1 MGKLNLS
8 TTTQNNSNLESFFQ
22 QRVDQFL
29 KTHIKSNNIIDEAIV
44 YALEAPGKRVRPT
57 LLYLVSDALSLE
69 LDHADAI
76 AGALETIHTYSL
88 VHDDLPCMDDD
99 DLRRGQPS
107 LHKKYSEATAVL
119 AGDAMQSMAL
129 EMLLDNQYF
138 TEKQNNL
145 LAKMLLETIGSKGMI
160 LGQALDIE
168 YESREANESEILLM
182 CELKTGVLIEFCFL
196 APLMIADATNE
207 KWKRLGKIVGIS
219 FQLIDDLLDLQ
230 ETSENLGK
238 KSQKDIIRNKKNY
251 PISFGEKKTV
261 ELLDTY
267 KAEAN
272 NLLQELNLDEH
283 YLSNYIM
290 NLFDRRIK

>member
-29 KTHIKSNNIIDEAIV
+29 KTYIKSNNIIDESIV

-107 LHKKYSEATAVL
+107 LHKKYNEATAVL
-119 AGDAMQSMAL
+119 AGDAMQSMAI
-129 EMLLDNQYF
+129 EMLLDNQHF

-238 KSQKDIIRNKKNY
+238 KSQKDIIKNKKNY

-261 ELLDTY
+261 ELLDAY
-267 KAEAN
+267 KAEAH
-272 NLLQELNLDEH
+272 NLLQKLNLDEH

-290 NLFDRRIK
+290 NLFNRRI

>member
-22 QRVDQFL
+22 QRVDQFI
-29 KTHIKSNNIIDEAIV
+29 KAYIKSNNIIDEPIV

-107 LHKKYSEATAVL
+107 LHKKYNEATAVL
-119 AGDAMQSMAL
+119 AGDAMQSMAIK
-129 EMLLDNQYF
+129 MLLDNRHF

-251 PISFGEKKTV
+251 PISFGEKKTI
-261 ELLDTY
+261 ELLDAY

-290 NLFDRRIK
+290 NLFNRRI

>member
-8 TTTQNNSNLESFFQ
+8 TTTQNNRNLESFFQ

-29 KTHIKSNNIIDEAIV
+29 KTYIKSNNIIDESIF

-69 LDHADAI
+69 LDHVDAI

-107 LHKKYSEATAVL
+107 LHKKYNEATAVL
-119 AGDAMQSMAL
+119 AGDAMQSMAI

-196 APLMIADATNE
+196 APLTIANATNE

-238 KSQKDIIRNKKNY
+238 KSQKDITRNKKNY
-251 PISFGEKKTV
+251 PISFGEKKTD
-261 ELLDTY
+261 ELLDAY
-267 KAEAN
+267 KTEAN

-290 NLFDRRIK
+290 NLFNRRI

>member
-29 KTHIKSNNIIDEAIV
+29 KTYIKSNNIIDESIV
-44 YALEAPGKRVRPT
+44 YALKAPGKRVRPT

-107 LHKKYSEATAVL
+107 LHKKYNEATAVL

-267 KAEAN
+267 KAEAK

-290 NLFDRRIK
+290 NLFNRRI

>member
-29 KTHIKSNNIIDEAIV
+29 KTYIKSNNIIDESIV

-107 LHKKYSEATAVL
+107 LHKKYNEATAVL
-119 AGDAMQSMAL
+119 AGDAMQSMAI
-129 EMLLDNQYF
+129 EMLLDNQHF

-182 CELKTGVLIEFCFL
+182 CELKTGVLLEFCFL

-290 NLFDRRIK
+290 NLFNRRI

>member
-29 KTHIKSNNIIDEAIV
+29 KTYIKSNNIIDESIV

-107 LHKKYSEATAVL
+107 LHKKYNEATAVL
-119 AGDAMQSMAL
+119 AGDAMQSMAI
-129 EMLLDNQYF
+129 EMMLDNQHF

-207 KWKRLGKIVGIS
+207 KWERLGKIVGIS

-261 ELLDTY
+261 ELLDAY
-267 KAEAN
+267 KAEVN

-290 NLFDRRIK
+290 NLFDRRI

>member
-29 KTHIKSNNIIDEAIV
+29 KTYIKSNNIIDESIV

-107 LHKKYSEATAVL
+107 LHKKYNEATAVL
-119 AGDAMQSMAL
+119 AGDAMQSMAI
-129 EMLLDNQYF
+129 EMLLDNQHF

-196 APLMIADATNE
+196 APLMIANATNE

-251 PISFGEKKTV
+251 PIIFGEEKTV
-261 ELLDTY
+261 ELLDAY

-290 NLFDRRIK
+290 NLFDRRI

>member
-29 KTHIKSNNIIDEAIV
+29 KTYIKSNNIIDESIV
-44 YALEAPGKRVRPT
+44 YALKAPGKRVRPT

-107 LHKKYSEATAVL
+107 LHKKYNEATAVL

-138 TEKQNNL
+138 TDKQNNL

-267 KAEAN
+267 KTEAN

-290 NLFDRRIK
+290 NLFNRRI

>member
-29 KTHIKSNNIIDEAIV
+29 KTYIKSNNIIDESIV

-107 LHKKYSEATAVL
+107 LHKKYNEATAVL

-129 EMLLDNQYF
+129 EMLLDNQHF

-251 PISFGEKKTV
+251 PISFGEEKTV
-261 ELLDTY
+261 ELLDAY

-290 NLFDRRIK
+290 NLFDRRI

>member
-22 QRVDQFL
+22 KRVDQFL
-29 KTHIKSNNIIDEAIV
+29 KTYIKSNNIIDESIV
-44 YALEAPGKRVRPT
+44 YALKAPGKRVRPT
-57 LLYLVSDALSLE
+57 LLYLVCDALTLE

-251 PISFGEKKTV
+251 PISFGEEKTV

-290 NLFDRRIK
+290 NLFNRRI

>member
-29 KTHIKSNNIIDEAIV
+29 KTYIKSNNIIDESIV

-69 LDHADAI
+69 LDHADAV

-107 LHKKYSEATAVL
+107 LHKKYNEATAVL
-119 AGDAMQSMAL
+119 AGDAMQSMAI

-290 NLFDRRIK
+290 NLFNRRI

>member
-29 KTHIKSNNIIDEAIV
+29 KTYIKSNNIIDESIV

-107 LHKKYSEATAVL
+107 LHKKYNEATAVL
-119 AGDAMQSMAL
+119 AGDAMQSMAI

-261 ELLDTY
+261 ELLDAY

-290 NLFDRRIK
+290 NLFDRRI

>member
-29 KTHIKSNNIIDEAIV
+29 KTYIKSNNIIDESIV

-107 LHKKYSEATAVL
+107 LHKKYNEATAVL
-119 AGDAMQSMAL
+119 AGDAMQSMAI
-129 EMLLDNQYF
+129 EMLLDNQHF

-182 CELKTGVLIEFCFL
+182 CELKTGLLIEFCFL

-261 ELLDTY
+261 ELLDAY

-290 NLFDRRIK
+290 NLFNRRI

>member
-8 TTTQNNSNLESFFQ
+8 TTTQSKSNLESFFQ

-29 KTHIKSNNIIDEAIV
+29 KAYIKSNNIIDESIV

-76 AGALETIHTYSL
+76 AGALEIIHTYSL

-107 LHKKYSEATAVL
+107 LHKKYNEATAVL
-119 AGDAMQSMAL
+119 AGDAMQSMAI

-138 TEKQNNL
+138 TEMQNNL

-251 PISFGEKKTV
+251 PISFGEKKTI
-261 ELLDTY
+261 ELLDAY

-290 NLFDRRIK
+290 NLFDRRI

>member
-29 KTHIKSNNIIDEAIV
+29 KTYIKSNNIIDESIV

-107 LHKKYSEATAVL
+107 LHKKYNEATAVL
-119 AGDAMQSMAL
+119 AGDAMQSMAV
-129 EMLLDNQYF
+129 EMLLDNQHF
-138 TEKQNNL
+138 TDKQNNI

-182 CELKTGVLIEFCFL
+182 CELKTGLLIEFCFL

-290 NLFDRRIK
+290 NLFDRRI

>member
-8 TTTQNNSNLESFFQ
+8 TTTQNNSNLESYFQ

-29 KTHIKSNNIIDEAIV
+29 NTYIKPNNIIEESIV

-57 LLYLVSDALSLE
+57 LLYLVSDVLSIE

-76 AGALETIHTYSL
+76 AGAIETIHTYSL

-107 LHKKYSEATAVL
+107 LHKKYNEATAVL
-119 AGDAMQSMAL
+119 AGDAMQSMAIK
-129 EMLLDNQYF
+129 MLLENRHF

-251 PISFGEKKTV
+251 PISFGEKKTI
-261 ELLDTY
+261 ELLDAY

-290 NLFDRRIK
+290 NLFNRRI

>member
-29 KTHIKSNNIIDEAIV
+29 KTYIKSNNIIDESIV

-69 LDHADAI
+69 LDHADAV

-107 LHKKYSEATAVL
+107 LHKKYNEATAVL
-119 AGDAMQSMAL
+119 AGDAMQSMAI

-207 KWKRLGKIVGIS
+207 KWKRLGNIVGIS

-290 NLFDRRIK
+290 NLFDRRI

>member
-8 TTTQNNSNLESFFQ
+8 TTTQNNANLESFFQ

-29 KTHIKSNNIIDEAIV
+29 KTYIKSNNIIDESIV
-44 YALEAPGKRVRPT
+44 YTLEAPGKRVRPT

-69 LDHADAI
+69 LNHADAI

-107 LHKKYSEATAVL
+107 LHKKYNEATAVL
-119 AGDAMQSMAL
+119 AGDAMQSMAI
-129 EMLLDNQYF
+129 EMLLDNQHF

-290 NLFDRRIK
+290 NLFNRRI

>member
-29 KTHIKSNNIIDEAIV
+29 KTYIKSNNIIDESIV

-69 LDHADAI
+69 LDYADAI

-107 LHKKYSEATAVL
+107 LHKKYNEATAVL
-119 AGDAMQSMAL
+119 AGDAMQSMAI

-290 NLFDRRIK
+290 NLFDRRI

>member
-29 KTHIKSNNIIDEAIV
+29 KTYIKSNNIIDESIV

-107 LHKKYSEATAVL
+107 LHKKYNEATAVL

-182 CELKTGVLIEFCFL
+182 CELKTGLLIEFCFL

-290 NLFDRRIK
+290 NLFNRRI

>member
-29 KTHIKSNNIIDEAIV
+29 KTYIKSNNVIDESIV

-107 LHKKYSEATAVL
+107 LHKKYNEATAVL
-119 AGDAMQSMAL
+119 AGDAMQSMAI
-129 EMLLDNQYF
+129 EMVLDNQHF

-168 YESREANESEILLM
+168 YESREADESEILLM

-290 NLFDRRIK
+290 NLFDRRI

>member
-8 TTTQNNSNLESFFQ
+8 TTTQNNSNLESYFQ

-29 KTHIKSNNIIDEAIV
+29 KAYIKPNNIIDESIV

-57 LLYLVSDALSLE
+57 LLYLVSDALSLD

-99 DLRRGQPS
+99 DFRRGQPS
-107 LHKKYSEATAVL
+107 LHKKYNEATAVL
-119 AGDAMQSMAL
+119 AGDAMQSMAIK
-129 EMLLDNQYF
+129 MLLDNRHF

-182 CELKTGVLIEFCFL
+182 CELKTGLLIEFCFL
-196 APLMIADATNE
+196 APLMIANKTNE

-251 PISFGEKKTV
+251 PISFGEKKTI
-261 ELLDTY
+261 ELLDAY

-290 NLFDRRIK
+290 NLFNRRI

>member
-8 TTTQNNSNLESFFQ
+8 TTTQNNSNLESYFQ

-29 KTHIKSNNIIDEAIV
+29 NTYIKPNNIIEESIV

-57 LLYLVSDALSLE
+57 LLYLVSDVLSIE

-76 AGALETIHTYSL
+76 AGAIETIHTYSL

-107 LHKKYSEATAVL
+107 LHKKYNEATAVL
-119 AGDAMQSMAL
+119 AGDAMQSMAI
-129 EMLLDNQYF
+129 EMLLDNQHF

-145 LAKMLLETIGSKGMI
+145 LAKMLLEIIGSRGMI

-182 CELKTGVLIEFCFL
+182 CELKTGLLIEFCFL
-196 APLMIADATNE
+196 APLMIANTTNE

-238 KSQKDIIRNKKNY
+238 KSQKDITRNKKNY
-251 PISFGEKKTV
+251 PISFGEKKTD
-261 ELLDTY
+261 ELLDAY
-267 KAEAN
+267 KTEAN

-290 NLFDRRIK
+290 NLFNRRI

>member
-29 KTHIKSNNIIDEAIV
+29 KTYIKSNNIIDESIV

-107 LHKKYSEATAVL
+107 LHKKYNEATAVL
-119 AGDAMQSMAL
+119 AGDAMQSMAI
-129 EMLLDNQYF
+129 EMLLDNQHF

-196 APLMIADATNE
+196 APLMIANATNE
-207 KWKRLGKIVGIS
+207 KWERLGKIVGIS

-251 PISFGEKKTV
+251 PISFGEEKTV
-261 ELLDTY
+261 ELLDAY

-290 NLFDRRIK
+290 NLFDRRI

>member
-29 KTHIKSNNIIDEAIV
+29 KNYIKSNNIIDESIV

-69 LDHADAI
+69 LGHADAI

-107 LHKKYSEATAVL
+107 LHKKYNEATAVL
-119 AGDAMQSMAL
+119 AGDAMQSMAI
-129 EMLLDNQYF
+129 EMLLDNQHF

-267 KAEAN
+267 KAEAH
-272 NLLQELNLDEH
+272 NLLQKLNLDEH

-290 NLFDRRIK
+290 NLFNRRI

>member
-29 KTHIKSNNIIDEAIV
+29 KTYIESNNTIDESIV

-107 LHKKYSEATAVL
+107 LHKKYNEATAVL

-168 YESREANESEILLM
+168 YESRQANESEILLM

-290 NLFDRRIK
+290 NLFNRRI

>member
-29 KTHIKSNNIIDEAIV
+29 KTYIKSNNIIDESIV

-69 LDHADAI
+69 LDHVDAI

-107 LHKKYSEATAVL
+107 LHKKYNEATAVL
-119 AGDAMQSMAL
+119 AGDAMQSMAI
-129 EMLLDNQYF
+129 EMLLDNQHF

-290 NLFDRRIK
+290 NLFNRRI

>member
-29 KTHIKSNNIIDEAIV
+29 KTYIKSNNIIDESIV

-107 LHKKYSEATAVL
+107 LHKKYNEATAVL
-119 AGDAMQSMAL
+119 AGDAMQSMAI
-129 EMLLDNQYF
+129 EMLLDNQHF

-196 APLMIADATNE
+196 APLMIANATNE
-207 KWKRLGKIVGIS
+207 KWERLGKIVGIS

-251 PISFGEKKTV
+251 PISFGEEKTV
-261 ELLDTY
+261 ELLDAY

-290 NLFDRRIK
+290 NLFNRRI

>member
-29 KTHIKSNNIIDEAIV
+29 KTHIKSNNIIDESIV
-44 YALEAPGKRVRPT
+44 YALKAPGKRVRPT

-107 LHKKYSEATAVL
+107 LHKKYNEATAVL

-138 TEKQNNL
+138 TDKQNNL

-290 NLFDRRIK
+290 NLFNRRI

>member
-29 KTHIKSNNIIDEAIV
+29 KTHIKSNNIIDESIV

-57 LLYLVSDALSLE
+57 LLYLVSDALTLE

-107 LHKKYSEATAVL
+107 LHKKYNEATAVL
-119 AGDAMQSMAL
+119 AGDAMQSMAI
-129 EMLLDNQYF
+129 EMLLDNQHF

-196 APLMIADATNE
+196 APLMIADASNE
-207 KWKRLGKIVGIS
+207 KWERLGKIVGIS

-261 ELLDTY
+261 ELLDAY

-290 NLFDRRIK
+290 NLFDRRI

>member
-29 KTHIKSNNIIDEAIV
+29 KTYIKSNNIIDESIV
-44 YALEAPGKRVRPT
+44 YALEAPGKRARPT

-76 AGALETIHTYSL
+76 AGAVETIHTYSL

-107 LHKKYSEATAVL
+107 LHKKYNEATAVL
-119 AGDAMQSMAL
+119 AGDAMQSMAI
-129 EMLLDNQYF
+129 EMLLDNQHF

-182 CELKTGVLIEFCFL
+182 CELKTGVLLEFCFL

-251 PISFGEKKTV
+251 PISFGEEKTV
-261 ELLDTY
+261 ELLDAY

-290 NLFDRRIK
+290 NLFNRRI

>member
-107 LHKKYSEATAVL
+107 LHKKYNEATAVL
-119 AGDAMQSMAL
+119 AGDAMQSMAV
-129 EMLLDNQYF
+129 EMLLDNQHF
-138 TEKQNNL
+138 TEKQNNI

-290 NLFDRRIK
+290 NLFNRRI

>member
-29 KTHIKSNNIIDEAIV
+29 KTYIKSNNIIDESIV

-69 LDHADAI
+69 LDHTDAI

-107 LHKKYSEATAVL
+107 LHKKYNEATAVL
-119 AGDAMQSMAL
+119 AGDAMQSMAI
-129 EMLLDNQYF
+129 EMLLDNQHF

-290 NLFDRRIK
+290 NLFDRRI

>member
-29 KTHIKSNNIIDEAIV
+29 KTHIKSNNIIDESIV

-107 LHKKYSEATAVL
+107 LHKKYNEATAVL
-119 AGDAMQSMAL
+119 AGDAMQSMAI

-196 APLMIADATNE
+196 APLMIADASNE
-207 KWKRLGKIVGIS
+207 KWERLGKIVGIS

-230 ETSENLGK
+230 ETSESLGK

-261 ELLDTY
+261 ELLDAY

-290 NLFDRRIK
+290 NLFDRRI

>member
-8 TTTQNNSNLESFFQ
+8 TTTQSNSNLESFFQ

-29 KTHIKSNNIIDEAIV
+29 KAYIKSNNIIDEPIV

-107 LHKKYSEATAVL
+107 LHKKYNEATAVL

-129 EMLLDNQYF
+129 EMLLDNQHF
-138 TEKQNNL
+138 TERQNNL

-251 PISFGEKKTV
+251 PISFGEKKTI
-261 ELLDTY
+261 ELLDAY

-290 NLFDRRIK
+290 NLFNRRI

>member
-8 TTTQNNSNLESFFQ
+8 TTTQSNSNLESFFQ

-29 KTHIKSNNIIDEAIV
+29 KAYIKSNNIIDEPIV

-107 LHKKYSEATAVL
+107 LHKKYNEATAVL
-119 AGDAMQSMAL
+119 TGDAMQSMAL
-129 EMLLDNQYF
+129 EMLLDNQHF

-145 LAKMLLETIGSKGMI
+145 LAKLLLETIGSKGMI

-251 PISFGEKKTV
+251 PISFGEKKTI
-261 ELLDTY
+261 ELLDAY

-290 NLFDRRIK
+290 NLFNRRI

>member
-29 KTHIKSNNIIDEAIV
+29 KTYIKSNNIIDESIV

-107 LHKKYSEATAVL
+107 LHKKYNEATAVL
-119 AGDAMQSMAL
+119 AGDAMQSMAI
-129 EMLLDNQYF
+129 EMLLDNQHF

-267 KAEAN
+267 KTEAN
-272 NLLQELNLDEH
+272 NLLKELNLDEH

-290 NLFDRRIK
+290 NLFDRRI

>member
-8 TTTQNNSNLESFFQ
+8 TTTQSNSNLESFFQ

-29 KTHIKSNNIIDEAIV
+29 KAYVKSNNIIDKPIV

-107 LHKKYSEATAVL
+107 LHKKYNEATAVL

-129 EMLLDNQYF
+129 EMLLDNQHF

-251 PISFGEKKTV
+251 PISFGEKKTI
-261 ELLDTY
+261 ELLDAY

-290 NLFDRRIK
+290 NLFNRRI

>member
-29 KTHIKSNNIIDEAIV
+29 KTYIKSNNIIDESIV
-44 YALEAPGKRVRPT
+44 YALEAPGKRARPT

-76 AGALETIHTYSL
+76 AGAVETIHTYSL

-107 LHKKYSEATAVL
+107 LHKKYNEATAVL
-119 AGDAMQSMAL
+119 AGDAMQSMAI
-129 EMLLDNQYF
+129 EMLLDNQHF

-182 CELKTGVLIEFCFL
+182 CELKTGVLLEFCFL

-261 ELLDTY
+261 ELLDNY

-290 NLFDRRIK
+290 NLFNRRI

>member
-29 KTHIKSNNIIDEAIV
+29 KTYIKSNNIIDESIV
-44 YALEAPGKRVRPT
+44 YALKAPGKRVRPT
-57 LLYLVSDALSLE
+57 LLYLVSDVLSLE

-107 LHKKYSEATAVL
+107 LHKKYNEATAVL
-119 AGDAMQSMAL
+119 AGDAMQSMAI
-129 EMLLDNQYF
+129 EMLLDNQHF

-196 APLMIADATNE
+196 APLMIADASNE
-207 KWKRLGKIVGIS
+207 KWERLGKIVGIS

-230 ETSENLGK
+230 ETSEKLGK

-261 ELLDTY
+261 ELLDAY

-290 NLFDRRIK
+290 NLFNRRI